1 VSSTPLSPPLGPAP
15 GLAPGTGAD
24 PDLVAAVVAAC
35 PGVARLSAGP
45 VGEVATYLPGRR
57 VAGVRVRPGAVE
69 VHVVGWYGPTAAEI
83 AGQVRAAVRTVAGPL
98 PVDVVID
105 DLDVGGAGVIAAPA
119 GP

>member
-1 VSSTPLSPPLGPAP
+1 MSSTPLGPAP
-15 GLAPGTGAD
+15 GPAPGPDVD
-24 PDLVAAVVAAC
+24 PDVVAAVVAAC

-57 VAGVRVRPGAVE
+57 VAGVRVRPDAVE
-69 VHVVGWYGPTAAEI
+69 VHVVGWYGPAAAEI
-83 AGQVRAAVRTVAGPL
+83 AGQVRVAVRTVAGPL

>member
-1 VSSTPLSPPLGPAP
+1 MSSTPLGPAP
-15 GLAPGTGAD
+15 GPAMTPAPGPGVD
-24 PDLVAAVVAAC
+24 PDVVAAVVAAC

-57 VAGVRVRPGAVE
+57 VAGVRVRPDAVE

-105 DLDVGGAGVIAAPA
+105 DLDVGGAGVTAPP

>member
-1 VSSTPLSPPLGPAP
+1 MTTAARGRWCCSSR
-15 GLAPGTGAD
+15 
-24 PDLVAAVVAAC
+24 VV
-35 PGVARLSAGP
+35 
-45 VGEVATYLPGRR
+45 
-57 VAGVRVRPGAVE
+57 GVRVRPDGVE